1 MIKAL
6 YIFLLLILFIPDI
19 QGRDDQSARV
29 DCDTAITILELR
41 DSIYLYQMDEIVIF
55 AKHSSKHKRNIQ
67 QYQKLERRV
76 KKVYPYAIVLKNRIA
91 ELEKELLTVEKRKD
105 QKKKIEEAEKEL
117 FDDFEAIVW
126 KMTLSEG
133 KILVKLIDRELGR
146 SSFQIIRDYR
156 GSFKAYFW
164 QSLSLLFGNNLNVK
178 YDTEHKVEDRQIENI
193 INRIESGEIPIDT
206 NLTKK

>member
-1 MIKAL
+1 MIKAF
-6 YIFLLLILFIPDI
+6 YISFLWMLFAPDI
-19 QGRDDQSARV
+19 QGRDMPITLT

-41 DSIYLYQMDEIVIF
+41 DSIYLYQMDEIVIM
-55 AKHSSKHKRNIQ
+55 AKHSPKHKRNIQ

-76 KKVYPYAIVLKNRIA
+76 KKVYPYAIVLKKKID
-91 ELEKELLTVEKRKD
+91 ELEQELLTVEKRKD
-105 QKKKIEEAEKEL
+105 QKRKIEAAEKEL

-133 KILVKLIDRELGR
+133 KILIKLIDRELGR

-178 YDTEHKVEDRQIENI
+178 FDTEHKVEDRQIENI
-193 INRIESGEIPIDT
+193 INRIESGEIPLDT